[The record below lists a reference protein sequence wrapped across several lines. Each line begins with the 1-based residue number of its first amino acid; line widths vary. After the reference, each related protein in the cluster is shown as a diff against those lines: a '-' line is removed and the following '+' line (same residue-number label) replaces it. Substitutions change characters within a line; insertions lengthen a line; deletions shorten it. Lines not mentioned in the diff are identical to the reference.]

1 MHNLSASGLI
11 IWTSASHFESMR
23 SFYSETLELP
33 VRSDRKEFINF
44 ELNSFRLTIAVHS
57 DIKNSAKDPL
67 RIMINLGTA
76 RIQETYNTLTNKGVS
91 FLREPEQESWGGWI
105 ATFTDP
111 DGNIIQLLEEPDS
124 FTNLTT

>member
-1 MHNLSASGLI
+1 MHDLSASGLI
-11 IWTSASHFESMR
+11 IWTEASHFESMR
-23 SFYSETLELP
+23 SFYADILGLS
-33 VRSDRKEFINF
+33 VRSVRKEFINF

-57 DIKNSAKDPL
+57 EIKNSARDPL

-76 RIQETYNTLTNKGVS
+76 RIQETYNMLTNKGVS

-124 FTNLTT
+124 FKN